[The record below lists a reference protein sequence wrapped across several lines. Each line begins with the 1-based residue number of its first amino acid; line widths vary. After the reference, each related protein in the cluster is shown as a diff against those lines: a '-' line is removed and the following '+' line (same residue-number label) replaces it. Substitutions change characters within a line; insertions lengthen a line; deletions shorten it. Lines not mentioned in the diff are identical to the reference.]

1 MPTTSTDISADLSLN
16 RDYFTAVF
24 QAMDAAER
32 AASFNN
38 FARNTGSDDPSY
50 VNLLRRCFNEC
61 KNDVL
66 RHSCMHTDEALLC
79 AVENLMGCGDVEGV
93 RRTADLWL
101 GNMQPNVRAVVKAN
115 KEVRKSPDDPALIKD
130 RAVTASIAVHHGA
143 TVYQIATC
151 TGSSFSEVNKWLSN
165 DK

>member
-1 MPTTSTDISADLSLN
+1 MPTYTDTSADRALN
-16 RDYFTAVF
+16 SKYFTEVF
-24 QAMDAAER
+24 QAMNAAER

-50 VNLLRRCFNEC
+50 ADFLRRNFNQY

-66 RHSCMHTDEALLC
+66 RHSCMHTDKALLC
-79 AVENLMGCGDVEGV
+79 AVEHLMDCGDVEGV

-101 GNMQPNVRAVVKAN
+101 GHMQPNVRAVIAADQA
-115 KEVRKSPDDPALIKD
+115 VRESPDDPALIKD
-130 RAVTASIAVHHGA
+130 RAVTASIAIHHGA

-151 TGSSFSEVNKWLSN
+151 TGSSFREVNKWLSE

>member
-1 MPTTSTDISADLSLN
+1 MTTNTDTSADLALN
-16 RDYFTAVF
+16 REYFTAVF
-24 QAMDAAER
+24 KAMDAAER

-50 VNLLRRCFNEC
+50 ANLLRRNFNEY

-66 RHSCMHTDEALLC
+66 QHSCMHTDEALLC

-101 GNMQPNVRAVVKAN
+101 GSAANVRAVVKAN
-115 KEVRKSPDDPALIKD
+115 KEARMSPDDPALIKD

-151 TGSSFSEVNKWLSN
+151 TGSSFSEVNQWLSY